1 MAKVAPPEELARVD
15 HAPPKKGWMDMPV
28 ELKEGRWCYGSKP
41 KDHEVIGLPN
51 PRTWSPGDED
61 WKLPENWQEIFLE
74 GMRERLDKFRSFRI
88 FMDICVRCGAC
99 ADKCHFYIG
108 SGDPKNMP
116 VLRAELLRSIYRGE
130 FTAAGKILGKL
141 AGGRK
146 LTYDIFKDLFYYFFQ
161 CTECRRCSLF
171 CPYGIDTAE
180 VTIIGRELLNLLGC
194 NIDWITGPAA
204 NCYKMGN
211 HLGIQPHAY
220 HSMLEFFCEEVEEIT
235 GILPEPSFNRK
246 GAEILFITPSGD
258 VFADPGTFTAMGY
271 LMLFHYLEGIGLDIT
286 WSTYASEGGNFGF
299 FTSHEMMKRLNAKMY
314 AEAKRLGVKWILG
327 GECGH
332 MWRICNQYMD
342 TMNGPA
348 DFLEVPKSPITG
360 TVFDNA
366 ESTKMVHLVE
376 FTADLIKHGKLNL
389 DPSRNDPYKLT
400 FHDSCNTSRGMGFF
414 DEPRYVIQNIAN
426 SFHDMPINTI
436 REQTFCCGSGSGL
449 NTDEFMDMRM
459 RGAFPRA
466 NALQYVHD
474 KHDVNMMACICA
486 IDRAT
491 LTTLC
496 EYWVPDVEVMGIHEL
511 VGNALIL
518 EGEKKRTMNLRGEEF
533 PWVEEEEE
541 EEVEEAPA
549 EVILEAAEETAEEAA
564 EETAEEPVE
573 EAVEAAEE
581 AAEEPVKEA
590 AEEVEETAEEPV
602 KEAAVEEEAEGEK

>member
-1 MAKVAPPEELARVD
+1 MAKVAPPEELAKVD
-15 HAPPKKGWMDMPV
+15 HTPPKKGWMDMPV

-41 KDHEVIGLPN
+41 KDHEVLGLPN
-51 PRTWSPGDED
+51 PRSWSPGDED

-74 GMRERLDKFRSFRI
+74 GMRERLDKFRSFRL

-99 ADKCHFYIG
+99 ADKCHFFIG

-130 FTAAGKILGKL
+130 FTTAGKILGKL

-146 LTYDIFKDLFYYFFQ
+146 LTYDVFKDLFYYFFQ

-180 VTIIGRELLNLLGC
+180 VTMIGRELLNLLGC
-194 NIDWITGPAA
+194 NIDWIAGPVA
-204 NCYKMGN
+204 NCYRTGN

-220 HSMLEFFCEEVEEIT
+220 HSMVEFFCEEIEEIT
-235 GILPEPSFNRK
+235 GILPEPSLNRK

-258 VFADPGTFTAMGY
+258 IFADPGTFTAMGY
-271 LMLFHYLEGIGLDIT
+271 LMLFHYLEGLGLDIT
-286 WSTYASEGGNFGF
+286 WSTYASEGGNFGS
-299 FTSHEMMKRLNAKMY
+299 FTSHEMMKRLNSKMY
-314 AEAKRLGVKWILG
+314 AEAKRLGVKYIIG

-332 MWRICNQYMD
+332 MWRVCNQYMD
-342 TMNGPA
+342 TMTGPA

-366 ESTKMVHLVE
+366 KSHKMIHICE

-389 DPSRNDPYKLT
+389 DLSRNDQYKLT
-400 FHDSCNTSRGMGFF
+400 FHDSCNPARGMGFF
-414 DEPRYVIQNIAN
+414 EEPRYVIQNVAN
-426 SFHDMPINTI
+426 SFNEMPIDTI

-474 KHDVNMMACICA
+474 KHDVNAMACICA

-496 EYWVPDVEVMGIHEL
+496 EYWVPEVEVIGIHEL

-518 EGEKKRTMNLRGEEF
+518 EGEKKRTMNLRAEEF
-533 PWVEEEEE
+533 PWVEEEE
-541 EEVEEAPA
+541 VEEAAA
-549 EVILEAAEETAEEAA
+549 EVILEAAEEGVEEAA
-564 EETAEEPVE
+564 EEVADEK
-573 EAVEAAEE
+573 AAG
-581 AAEEPVKEA
+581 
-590 AEEVEETAEEPV
+590 
-602 KEAAVEEEAEGEK
+602 EAEGEE